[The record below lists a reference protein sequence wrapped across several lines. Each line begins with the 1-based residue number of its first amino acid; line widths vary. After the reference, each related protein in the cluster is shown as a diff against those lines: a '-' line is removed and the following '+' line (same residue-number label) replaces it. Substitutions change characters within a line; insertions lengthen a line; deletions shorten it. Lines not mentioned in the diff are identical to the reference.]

1 MGCDCGRNLSP
12 QSIMDLF
19 WSGII
24 IRNKEYQDIIDMIR
38 TKKSGTS
45 DITQKK
51 YDLFIEGLLINPDY
65 KEISYKLFIKILNE
79 SRKRKNEGIY
89 FICLIFL
96 GKSSLENLIKFF
108 ILICINQGGLKDS
121 IRNDNESYFI
131 KKKDLE
137 EIIYFYIEM
146 ISFMGIDF
154 ISEISDNKD
163 IFISELSNQ
172 FSKENIEKFVN
183 KYIFDIFNNDD
194 EINVEN
200 FLKEKGK
207 ILVNDSQI
215 RGIMI
220 QNINDE

>member
-89 FICLIFL
+89 FISLFFL
-96 GKSSLENLIKFF
+96 GKISLENLNKFF

-121 IRNDNESYFI
+121 IRNDNENYFI

-137 EIIYFYIEM
+137 EIIYFYVEM

-154 ISEISDNKD
+154 ISEISENKD
-163 IFISELSNQ
+163 IFKSELNNK
-172 FSKENIEKFVN
+172 FFKESMEKFIN

-194 EINVEN
+194 EINVEK

-207 ILVNDSQI
+207 ILVNDSHI
-215 RGIMI
+215 REILI
-220 QNINDE
+220 QNINE

>member
-1 MGCDCGRNLSP
+1 
-12 QSIMDLF
+12 
-19 WSGII
+19 
-24 IRNKEYQDIIDMIR
+24 
-38 TKKSGTS
+38 
-45 DITQKK
+45 
-51 YDLFIEGLLINPDY
+51 
-65 KEISYKLFIKILNE
+65 
-79 SRKRKNEGIY
+79 
-89 FICLIFL
+89 
-96 GKSSLENLIKFF
+96 
-108 ILICINQGGLKDS
+108 
-121 IRNDNESYFI
+121 
-131 KKKDLE
+131 
-137 EIIYFYIEM
+137 M

>member
-96 GKSSLENLIKFF
+96 GKISLENLIKFF
-108 ILICINQGGLKDS
+108 ILICFNQGGLKDS
-121 IRNDNESYFI
+121 IRNDNENYFI

-137 EIIYFYIEM
+137 EIIYFYVEM

-154 ISEISDNKD
+154 ISEISENKD
-163 IFISELSNQ
+163 IFKSELNNK
-172 FSKENIEKFVN
+172 FFIFYMEKFIN

-194 EINVEN
+194 EINVEK

-207 ILVNDSQI
+207 ILVNDSHI
-215 RGIMI
+215 REILI
-220 QNINDE
+220 QNINE

>member
-96 GKSSLENLIKFF
+96 GK
-108 ILICINQGGLKDS
+108 
-121 IRNDNESYFI
+121 
-131 KKKDLE
+131 
-137 EIIYFYIEM
+137 
-146 ISFMGIDF
+146 
-154 ISEISDNKD
+154 
-163 IFISELSNQ
+163 
-172 FSKENIEKFVN
+172 
-183 KYIFDIFNNDD
+183 
-194 EINVEN
+194 
-200 FLKEKGK
+200 FL
-207 ILVNDSQI
+207 
-215 RGIMI
+215 
-220 QNINDE
+220 

>member
-1 MGCDCGRNLSP
+1 MGCDCGRDLSP
-12 QSIMDLF
+12 QSIIDLF

-24 IRNKEYQDIIDMIR
+24 IRFKDYQDIIDMIR
-38 TKKSGTS
+38 TKKSGTG
-45 DITQKK
+45 DISQKK
-51 YDLFIEGLLINPDY
+51 YDLFIEGLLIHPDY

-89 FICLIFL
+89 FISLFFL
-96 GKSSLENLIKFF
+96 GKISLENLNKFF

-121 IRNDNESYFI
+121 IRNDNENYFI

-137 EIIYFYIEM
+137 EIIYFYVEM

-154 ISEISDNKD
+154 ISEISENKD
-163 IFISELSNQ
+163 IFKSELNNK
-172 FSKENIEKFVN
+172 FFKENMEKFIN

-194 EINVEN
+194 EINVEK

-207 ILVNDSQI
+207 ILVNDSHI
-215 RGIMI
+215 REILI
-220 QNINDE
+220 QNINE